1 MTLIR
6 SIIFAELVKT
16 EKWTLKLPGRFEQEK
31 PSKSCDRRTLTF
43 VSFKPLFRGASLT
56 FKRVF

>member
-16 EKWTLKLPGRFEQEK
+16 EKWTLKLPGRFEQET
-31 PSKSCDRRTLTF
+31 PIKSCEH
-43 VSFKPLFRGASLT
+43 
-56 FKRVF
+56 

>member
-16 EKWTLKLPGRFEQEK
+16 EKWTLKLPGRFEQAT
-31 PSKSCDRRTLTF
+31 PIKSCEH
-43 VSFKPLFRGASLT
+43 
-56 FKRVF
+56 

>member
-16 EKWTLKLPGRFEQEK
+16 EKRTLKLPGRFEHET